1 MDQTQSV
8 VRFYTATKLG
18 MTFTF
23 LKVCKREKK
32 RKKQRTICDNDCVRP
47 AKPKIFTVQP
57 L

>member
-1 MDQTQSV
+1 MDQIQSV